1 MTIEF
6 EQSVY
11 QCSLG
16 ARDQMA
22 HLNLWPQIAHEREKE
37 KPAIVITTIPKPE
50 KILIPT

>member
-37 KPAIVITTIPKPE
+37 KPA
-50 KILIPT
+50 KILVVL